1 MKKKT
6 EPFTDKTPMPWGK
19 HKDVVMGELPVSY
32 LVWLLEQDWLPKW
45 KELHAYLIK
54 NQDSILADHKEEQ
67 GDEPMT
73 REGYTNYQDFLDDR

>member
-19 HKDVVMGELPVSY
+19 HKDELLGEVDVSY

-45 KELHAYLIK
+45 KELHAYLIE
-54 NQDSILADHKEEQ
+54 NQDAIAAEHAETKE
-67 GDEPMT
+67 DEPPK
-73 REGYTNYQDFLDDR
+73 EGYSTYQDFLDDR